1 MHLISSFYRLQAS
14 GHQKFVALI
23 DKLIQKIGIDRVIA
37 GCAMP
42 NSSMLERGQE
52 IASSAWLAAEILC
65 TWRWPENSA
74 LSSFLPSLCA
84 YAKRSDS
91 PQESLLDD
99 ILSILLDGS
108 LIYGA
113 DSTKSSVS
121 MWPVPA
127 DEIEGIEEPF
137 LRALVSFLSTL
148 FKENIWGTKKAS
160 YLIELLAN
168 KLFLGEEVNTNCLRI
183 LPFLISVLLE
193 PFYGYVEPGK
203 GVEPCSLVER
213 FVQNTMIDW
222 LERALRLPPLVTWT
236 TGQGKYLLFLV
247 NGTQHANSLES

>member
-1 MHLISSFYRLQAS
+1 MQAP

-23 DKLIQKIGIDRVIA
+23 DKLILKIGIDRVIA

-42 NSSMLERGQE
+42 NSSILERSQE

-74 LSSFLPSLCA
+74 VSSFLPLLSA

-91 PQESLLDD
+91 PQESLLND
-99 ILSILLDGS
+99 ILGILLDGS
-108 LIYGA
+108 LIYAG
-113 DSTKSSVS
+113 DGTKNSVS

-127 DEIEGIEEPF
+127 DEVEGIEEPF

-148 FKENIWGTKKAS
+148 FKENIWGTEKAS
-160 YLIELLAN
+160 NLIELLVN
-168 KLFLGEEVNTNCLRI
+168 KLFLGEEVNTNCLKI
-183 LPFLISVLLE
+183 LPLLISVLLE
-193 PFYGYVEPGK
+193 PFYGYVEPGRSVQP
-203 GVEPCSLVER
+203 GSLEER

-222 LERALRLPPLVTWT
+222 LERVLRLSPLVTWK
-236 TGQGKYLLFLV
+236 TGQGKFLFLQTGTPHV
-247 NGTQHANSLES
+247 NSSDSPE